1 MEIALNKESK
11 RKTPVIIAYR
21 DGQRFVGEDAITI
34 GLRFPAHSFQY
45 LLDLLG
51 KTLDNPVV
59 KLYQKRFPYY
69 QIEADPE
76 RNTVVFKIDD
86 KTKYSVEELIAQILQ
101 KARNF
106 AETSTGLCTHTY
118 ICYSRITIR
127 LNHNC
132 FLFYRVIKMKNKNRS
147 TGIGVCN
154 HSSRFLWSS
163 RTYRTVTSS

>member
-34 GLRFPAHSFQY
+34 GLRFPANSFQY

-51 KTLDNPVV
+51 KTIDNPVV

-76 RNTVVFKIDD
+76 RKTVVFKIDD

-106 AETSTGLCTHTY
+106 AESSTSLYTHMHSPFAFTV
-118 ICYSRITIR
+118 R
-127 LNHNC
+127 LIHNR
-132 FLFYRVIKMKNKNRS
+132 FLFYRIIITKKQVNR
-147 TGIGVCN
+147 
-154 HSSRFLWSS
+154 
-163 RTYRTVTSS
+163 YRSV